1 MSTEVTVTAGEA
13 ALPTRN
19 SSTLWRSRGEMP
31 MALRKVAGDQAGV
44 ITRKQALKAG
54 MPRGAIEWKLQD
66 KRWQQVHHGVYAT
79 FTGPLSRRARLWAA
93 VLYAGKGA
101 MLSHESAAELQRLVD
116 EPLAVIH
123 VTVPADRRVLPAPGL
138 RVHRSDQP
146 IRVPPPKGE
155 PPRTEV
161 QDTILDL
168 CEAAGNVLDMYGWV
182 TKAFARNVTTGGMLR
197 VFLERRKKLR
207 WRTELVEVITIA
219 VGGAHSPLEF
229 FWDRDVELAHGLPV
243 SKKQVRFKKKD
254 GGHGFRDRVYDP
266 WGVIIELD
274 GKKAHPEET
283 RGDDAA
289 RDRHAAAENG
299 GRTLRYGWK
308 EVRHEAC
315 ETAVEVVKV
324 LWRHGWQGRP
334 TPCCPSCPI
343 AGLLDQLDAPLA
355 DEEEQRRQYGWPAR
369 AALRPTA
376 GAGAWLKPE
385 PGTGP

>member
-1 MSTEVTVTAGEA
+1 MNSEITATAGEA
-13 ALPTRN
+13 ALPRRTSPPQR
-19 SSTLWRSRGEMP
+19 RSHGEMP
-31 MALRKVAGDQAGV
+31 VALRKAAADQAGV

-54 MPRGAIEWKLQD
+54 MARGAIEWKLQD
-66 KRWQQVHHGVYAT
+66 TQWKQVHRGVYAT
-79 FTGPLSRRARLWAA
+79 FTGPLTREARLWAA

-101 MLSHESAAELQRLVD
+101 VLSHESAAELQKLVD

-123 VTVPADRRVLPAPGL
+123 VTVPADRRVMPAPGL

-182 TKAFARNVTTGGMLR
+182 TKAFARNVTTQGMLR

-207 WRTELVEVITIA
+207 WKTELDEVITIA
-219 VGGAHSPLEF
+219 AGGAHSPLEF

-254 GGHGFRDRVYDP
+254 GRHGFRDRVYDP

-274 GKKAHPEET
+274 DKKAHPEDT

-289 RDRHAAAENG
+289 RDRHAAAEDG

-308 EVRHEAC
+308 EVRYEAC

-324 LWRHGWQGRP
+324 LWRRGWRGRP

-343 AGLLDQLDAPLA
+343 ASLLDQLGNWLATLTEMQRHQNGWMDVLGQWAPT
-355 DEEEQRRQYGWPAR
+355 GAR
-369 AALRPTA
+369 
-376 GAGAWLKPE
+376 LKVQ
-385 PGTGP
+385 PGTG